1 MPIYKIKKNETEQ
14 EKYMEALF
22 YIIIFIMGITF
33 GSFYTLAVY
42 RIPKGED
49 ITHTHSYCPNC
60 KHKLNIFDLI
70 PVFSYIF
77 LGGKCRYCKQKIR
90 PRYLI
95 LETISGLFF
104 VAIAYLMGLSIY
116 NLEITKIVEYIFF
129 VLYFTFVILM
139 AGIDKEKRNINKP
152 VLMYGIIISIMYI
165 VYLYIIEKTSI
176 YRYVIYLILFI
187 LLLIID
193 SITLKKH
200 AENNYTYSILMV
212 IIIMTIFTGEF
223 VIISSIIT
231 TLLIIAI
238 YLSVKK
244 IKDIKNKRTIQQYN
258 NNTKIGLYLAIT
270 NIIYFIYVLIYYKYI

>member
-1 MPIYKIKKNETEQ
+1 
-14 EKYMEALF
+14 MEALF
-22 YIIIFIMGITF
+22 YIIIFIIGITF

-42 RIPKGED
+42 RIPKEED

-60 KHKLNIFDLI
+60 KHKLNILDLI

-104 VAIAYLMGLSIY
+104 VVIAYLMGLSIY
-116 NLEITKIVEYIFF
+116 NLETTKIVEYIFF

-152 VLMYGIIISIMYI
+152 VLMYGIIVSIMYI

-193 SITLKKH
+193 TITLKKH

-223 VIISSIIT
+223 VTINSIIT

-244 IKDIKNKRTIQQYN
+244 IKDIKNKKTIQQYS

>member
-104 VAIAYLMGLSIY
+104 GVIAYLMGLSIY

-129 VLYFTFVILM
+129 VLYFTFIVLM
-139 AGIDKEKRNINKP
+139 AGIDKESRNINKP

-223 VIISSIIT
+223 VTISSIIT